1 MRHEEL
7 FYVLALK
14 QIMGIRNAAARELIQ
29 RFGSARKL
37 FHASAS
43 EWTDAGLC
51 AEDKSRIDYKSI
63 EAEIRFV
70 TARQISFF
78 FLSDDDYPP
87 LLKHCPDAP
96 LLLFGSGNISFGKRR
111 TLSVVG
117 TRNMTPYGLLNTREL
132 IAGVSPYAPV
142 IVSGFAYGV
151 DIAAHESALLYAL
164 PTVAVLAHGFGTI
177 YPKAHRKFVE
187 PMKQNGGFL
196 TEFTSAVPPLRPHFL
211 SRNRIVAGIS
221 EATVIV
227 ESADKGGSLVTASI
241 ANDYD
246 REVFAIPGRTSD
258 VFSEGC
264 NRLIRTQRAH
274 LLSKPEDLI
283 GMLQWQSVKPKPVQ
297 QRLVLSDDPVE
308 QRIIEFLS
316 KNGCSDIDVLSR
328 GCELSPALLAPALL
342 QMEFKSAVKS
352 LPGKR
357 FSLV

>member
-7 FYVLALK
+7 FYLLALK
-14 QIMGIRNAAARELIQ
+14 QITGIRNVAAKELIQ
-29 RFGSARKL
+29 KFGSAREL
-37 FHASAS
+37 FKSPD
-43 EWTDAGLC
+43 EDWTDAGLC
-51 AEDKSRIDYKSI
+51 ARDKTRIDYHSI

-70 TARQISFF
+70 TSRQISFF

-96 LLLFGSGNISFGKRR
+96 LVLFGSGNLSFSNSR

-117 TRNMTPYGLLNTREL
+117 TRNITRYGLENTRHL
-132 IAGVSPYAPV
+132 IAGIAPYAPV

-151 DIAAHESALLYAL
+151 DIAAHEAALSNGL
-164 PTVAVLAHGFGTI
+164 PTIAVLAHGFGTI
-177 YPKAHRKFVE
+177 YPKSHRKFVE
-187 PMKQNGGFL
+187 PIKENGGFL
-196 TEFTSAVPPLRPHFL
+196 TEFTSAVPPLKPHFL
-211 SRNRIVAGIS
+211 SRNRIVAGMS

-246 REVFAIPGRTSD
+246 REVFAIPGRIND

-274 LLSKPEDLI
+274 LLSRPEDLI
-283 GMLQWQSVKPKPVQ
+283 GMLQWQSVKSKPVQ
-297 QRLVLSDDPVE
+297 QRLVLSEDPIE
-308 QRIIEFLS
+308 QRILDFLS

-328 GCELSPALLAPALL
+328 GCQLSPAQLAPTLL